1 MPDPD
6 LICEVR
12 TNGGTYRDWISVA
25 VEQNFMTEGWIRSF
39 RLVCAEPSAVANLR
53 LKPGDRVDIALAGQV
68 VIQEGYIRDR
78 QAAYD
83 GNRHAVQV
91 VGYGKAGI
99 ITEASINGG
108 TGQYRGYKLD
118 AIANSVLKPYGLS
131 FRVQNGAEGWDAPF
145 PNVMVR
151 YGETPFDLISRLCRQ
166 RNLFFYADKAGNV
179 VAGPKS
185 GGGTVSFVE
194 GQNILSAN
202 CQLRHLAVEAMVINS
217 QQAGSDSLF
226 GKKASEIQAK
236 ATVSGGTPG
245 ATRKVLAEMPLD
257 QKGAQMRTNW
267 EAAALQSMALQLQ
280 LTYQGWLK
288 PSVGGLWDPS
298 DGVTVKSPML
308 FATESG
314 QEELKVAGY
323 AYTQD
328 PNGGTTTTLDLVNK
342 LAWQQR
348 KGDATK
354 NDGFYDLGNAPAQP
368 EAAT

>member
-12 TNGGTYRDWISVA
+12 TEGGTYRDWINVA
-25 VEQNFMTEGWIRSF
+25 VEQNFMNEGWIRSF

-68 VIQEGYIRDR
+68 VIKEGYIRDR
-78 QAAYD
+78 QAAFD
-83 GNRHAVQV
+83 ANRHAVQV
-91 VGYGKAGI
+91 TGYGKAGL

-118 AIANSVLKPYGLS
+118 AIANSVLKPYGLK

-151 YGETPFDLISRLCRQ
+151 FGETPFDLISRLCRQ
-166 RNLFFYADKAGNV
+166 RNLFFYADAAGNV

-185 GGGTVSFVE
+185 GSGTVAFVE

-202 CQLRHLAVEAMVINS
+202 CQLRHLAVESLVSNS
-217 QQAGSDSLF
+217 QQPGSDSLF

-245 ATRKVLAEMPLD
+245 AMRKVLAEMPLD
-257 QKGAQMRTNW
+257 QKGAQLRTNW
-267 EAAALQSMALQLQ
+267 EAAALQAMALQLQ

-288 PSVGGLWDPS
+288 PGTGGLWEPS

-308 FATESG
+308 FATATGE
-314 QEELKVAGY
+314 QELKVAGY

-328 PNGGTTTTLDLVNK
+328 PNGGTITTLDLVNK
-342 LAWQQR
+342 LAWEQR
-348 KGDATK
+348 KGDAMK
-354 NDGFYDLGNAPAQP
+354 NDGFYDLGNGPAQP
-368 EAAT
+368 EAAL